1 MSHEKS
7 PDRLVYM
14 ANQIS
19 KFFRSQGEEAAVKSS
34 AEHLKKFWDPRLRA
48 SILQYLAND
57 GDGLEPIAR
66 QTVEKLQSQ

>member
-19 KFFRSQGEEAAVKSS
+19 KFFRSQGEEAAVK
-34 AEHLKKFWDPRLRA
+34 AQLN
-48 SILQYLAND
+48 I
-57 GDGLEPIAR
+57 
-66 QTVEKLQSQ
+66 